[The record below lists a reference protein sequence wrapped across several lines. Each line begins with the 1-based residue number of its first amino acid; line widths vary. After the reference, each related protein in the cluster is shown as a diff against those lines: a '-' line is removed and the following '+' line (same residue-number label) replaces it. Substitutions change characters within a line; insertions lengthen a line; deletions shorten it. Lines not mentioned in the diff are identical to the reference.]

1 MKIYNFHDGG
11 GALRH
16 FRFLRSVAT
25 FYGVSYQNLAKLFR
39 NSEAA
44 KAGQVVAF
52 EGLNIWKAEVQ

>member
-1 MKIYNFHDGG
+1 MKIYNVHGADG
-11 GALRH
+11 LRH
-16 FRFLRSVAT
+16 FRFLRSIAT

-44 KAGQVVAF
+44 KKGDVVAF